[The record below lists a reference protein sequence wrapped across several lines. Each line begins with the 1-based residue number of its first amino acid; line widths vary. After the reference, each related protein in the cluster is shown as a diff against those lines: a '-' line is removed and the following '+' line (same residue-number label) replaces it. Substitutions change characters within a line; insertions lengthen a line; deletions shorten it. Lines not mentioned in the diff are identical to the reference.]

1 VNDPFSILGLPRTFA
16 LTPEEVQ
23 AAHLRVVAELHPDRA
38 QGALD
43 RDERMRR
50 SAAAGHAKQALLG
63 DLGRAEAL
71 VAALVPATLPAS
83 AEGALPPAFLMEMLE
98 VREAIEAAL
107 ESREGLEAL
116 ESEVA
121 ERRRACVAEVAGAC
135 ADLERAPDEATA
147 QEVHRALARL
157 RYVERMRTR
166 LSEAAETA

>member
-1 VNDPFSILGLPRTFA
+1 MSDPFSILGLPRTFA
-16 LTPEEVQ
+16 LTPAAVQ
-23 AAHLRVVAELHPDRA
+23 AAHLRVVAQLHPDRA

-71 VAALVPATLPAS
+71 VAVLVPAARPAGGD
-83 AEGALPPAFLMEMLE
+83 GALPPAFLMEMLE

-107 ESREGLEAL
+107 DSREGVEAL
-116 ESEVA
+116 ESDVA
-121 ERRRACVAEVAGAC
+121 DRRRACVAEVASAC
-135 ADLERAPDEATA
+135 ADLERAPSEAAA

-157 RYVERMRTR
+157 RYVERMRAR